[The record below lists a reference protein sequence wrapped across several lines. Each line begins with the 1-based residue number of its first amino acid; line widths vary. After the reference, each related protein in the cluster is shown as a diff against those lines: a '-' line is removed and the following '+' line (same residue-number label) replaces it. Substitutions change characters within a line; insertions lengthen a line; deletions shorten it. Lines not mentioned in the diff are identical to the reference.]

1 MKHLNLIF
9 IIISQ
14 LVFTFSHAADTLY
27 IKPCDMVAVNIFDEI
42 VCLSQE
48 SATLRT
54 YTGATLR
61 DIYFSDENTSFPILQ
76 DPLQP
81 VFDGADRIYLL
92 DRASQIVFGWDRFL
106 NIHSV
111 TKLNDDIISPASF
124 TVTSEHDWLI
134 YDDFYGQILQIMP
147 SENFHSVWGDKP
159 VNGNLELLSINDF
172 VIIYFKDLSK
182 IRVSDVNGTTVN
194 EYALPGSIDVE
205 RLFPLNG
212 MSFALSGP
220 DGVYIWKPL
229 DNSLRYLSDMKHVV
243 HCSKIDKRYRL
254 ISQEGV
260 MIITP

>member
-1 MKHLNLIF
+1 MICIIF
-9 IIISQ
+9 CL
-14 LVFTFSHAADTLY
+14 LVFAFSSAADTLY
-27 IKPCDMVAVNIFDEI
+27 IEPCDMAAVNIFEEI

-54 YTGATLR
+54 YAGDKLR

-76 DPLQP
+76 DPQQP
-81 VFDGADRIYLL
+81 VFDGADKIYLL

-111 TKLNDDIISPASF
+111 TKLHDDIISPASF

-147 SENFHSVWGDKP
+147 SENFQSVWGDKP
-159 VNGNLELLSINDF
+159 VSGHLDLFSINDY
-172 VIIYFKDLSK
+172 VIIYLKDLSK
-182 IRVSDVNGTTVN
+182 IRISDVTGTTIN

-205 RLFPLNG
+205 RLFPLNET
-212 MSFALSGP
+212 SFALSGSG
-220 DGVYIWKPL
+220 GVYIWKPL
-229 DNSLRYLSDMKHVV
+229 DNSLRYLSDMERII
-243 HCSKIDKRYRL
+243 HCSKIDNRYRL

-260 MIITP
+260 MITTP